1 MISSS
6 MTLLSSRSGRE
17 ELKIRCWT
25 ALAVATLW
33 LLGKT
38 TRKRYVG
45 AEELLDHWRSGKQV
59 ILAFWHG
66 RILLMPFPY
75 QTYRGSKACIM
86 NSIHRD
92 GEIITRV
99 IKRFGISAVRG
110 SSTRG
115 WMGGLKGLLEA
126 YRQGYDLIVVP
137 DGPRGPRYQAKSG
150 VLQLARA
157 TGAPIFPVSYG
168 AAWKTTINSWDRLLI
183 PFPFSR
189 VTYVIGQSITVP
201 DDASPQMMEEKRQEL
216 QETLL
221 AITAQADA
229 SFDNTKGQGV
239 EARDRQGETERD
251 GAKEIKLAVNHEKTP
266 TPDP

>member
-1 MISSS
+1 MQNSVQ
-6 MTLLSSRSGRE
+6 TPFVLSPSKHERQPRFSLRE
-17 ELKIRCWT
+17 ELKIRGWT
-25 ALAVATLW
+25 ALALSALW

-45 AEELLDHWRSGKQV
+45 AEELLACWRRGEQV
-59 ILAFWHG
+59 ILTFWHS

-75 QTYRGSKACIM
+75 RTYRGQKACIM

-99 IKRFGISAVRG
+99 IKRFGVRAVRG

-115 WMGGLKGLLEA
+115 WMGGLKGMLEA

-137 DGPRGPRYQAKSG
+137 DGPRGPRHQAKPG

-168 AAWKTTINSWDRLLI
+168 ATWKTTVHSWDRLLI
-183 PFPFSR
+183 PFPLSQ
-189 VTYVIGQSITVP
+189 VIYVIGQPIRVP
-201 DDASPQMMEEKRQEL
+201 ADASPELMEEKRKEL
-216 QETLL
+216 EDALLTL
-221 AITAQADA
+221 TAQADA
-229 SFDNTKGQGV
+229 SF
-239 EARDRQGETERD
+239 RTEQ
-251 GAKEIKLAVNHEKTP
+251 
-266 TPDP
+266 

>member
-6 MTLLSSRSGRE
+6 TTSPSSKSGRE

-25 ALAVATLW
+25 ALAVAALW

-38 TRKRYVG
+38 IRKRYVG
-45 AEELLDHWRSGKQV
+45 AEELLDHWRRGQQV
-59 ILAFWHG
+59 IVTFWHG

-75 QTYRGSKACIM
+75 QTYRGQKTCIM

-99 IKRFGISAVRG
+99 IKRFGVSAVRG

-115 WMGGLKGLLEA
+115 WMGGLKGLLAA
-126 YRQGYDLIVVP
+126 YRQGYNLIVVP
-137 DGPRGPRYQAKSG
+137 DGPRGPRYQAKPG

-157 TGAPIFPVSYG
+157 TGASIFPITYG

-189 VTYVIGQSITVP
+189 VTYVIGRSITVP
-201 DDASPQMMEEKRQEL
+201 DDASPQVMEEKRQEL

-229 SFDNTKGQGV
+229 SFDSKRGRGRK
-239 EARDRQGETERD
+239 ARDRQGETTQD
-251 GAKEIKLAVNHEKTP
+251 GTTGITLTVNREKTP
-266 TPDP
+266 TPDS

>member
-1 MISSS
+1 MIRR
-6 MTLLSSRSGRE
+6 LAQNPFVLSLSKHNRRSRFPFRE

-25 ALAVATLW
+25 ALAVAALW

-38 TRKRYVG
+38 TRKQYVG
-45 AEELLDHWRSGKQV
+45 AEELLAHWQCGKQV

-66 RILLMPFPY
+66 RILLMLFPY
-75 QTYRGSKACIM
+75 QTYRGQKACIM

-99 IKRFGISAVRG
+99 IKRFGVSAVRG

-115 WMGGLKGLLEA
+115 WMGGLKGLLAA
-126 YRQGYDLIVVP
+126 YRQGYDLLVVP
-137 DGPRGPRYQAKSG
+137 DGPRGPRYQAKPG

-157 TGAPIFPVSYG
+157 TGAAIFPVAYG

-189 VTYVIGQSITVP
+189 VTYVIGRPLTVA
-201 DDASPQMMEEKRQEL
+201 DDASPQVMEEKRQEL

-221 AITAQADA
+221 AITAQADD
-229 SFDNTKGQGV
+229 SF
-239 EARDRQGETERD
+239 RTER
-251 GAKEIKLAVNHEKTP
+251 
-266 TPDP
+266 

>member
-1 MISSS
+1 MQDAAQ
-6 MTLLSSRSGRE
+6 TPFVLSPSKHERQPRFPFRE

-25 ALAVATLW
+25 ALALGALW

-45 AEELLDHWRSGKQV
+45 AEELLACWQRGEQV
-59 ILAFWHG
+59 ILTFWHS

-75 QTYRGSKACIM
+75 RTYRGHKACIM

-99 IKRFGISAVRG
+99 IQRFGISAVRG

-115 WMGGLKGLLEA
+115 WLGGLKGMIEA

-137 DGPRGPRYQAKSG
+137 DGPRGPRYQAKPG

-157 TGAPIFPVSYG
+157 TNAPIFPVTYG
-168 AAWKTTINSWDRLLI
+168 AAWKVTVRSWDRLLI
-183 PFPFSR
+183 PFPLSR
-189 VTYVIGQSITVP
+189 VRYVIGSPIRVP
-201 DDASPQMMEEKRQEL
+201 PDASPDLMEEKRKEL
-216 QETLL
+216 EETLL
-221 AITAQADA
+221 AITAQADE
-229 SFDNTKGQGV
+229 SFRTD
-239 EARDRQGETERD
+239 
-251 GAKEIKLAVNHEKTP
+251 
-266 TPDP
+266 